1 MIYEVKG
8 HGDSVTIEGSD
19 FMLVALVAVSA
30 SRNQAHGF
38 TQLDTKPGEPSREFL
53 IFKDPAAW
61 FEETFHDSFESLLKD
76 ALENSPAEMV
86 KVCESALI
94 GGQLER
100 AAFENRAPRSPR
112 ARREFRRKFVEQ
124 RQNSIEGVCQ
134 RYWALGENIQ
144 AVYIDRFQ
152 KAS

>member
-8 HGDSVTIEGSD
+8 QGDSVTIEGSD

-30 SRNQAHGF
+30 SRNQANGF
-38 TQLDTKPGEPSREFL
+38 TQLDAKPGEASREFP
-53 IFKDPAAW
+53 IFKDPTAW

-86 KVCESALI
+86 KICESALI

-100 AAFENRAPRSPR
+100 AAFDKSAPSAPR
-112 ARREFRRKFVEQ
+112 ARRVFRRKFVEQ
-124 RQNSIEGVCQ
+124 RQNSIDGVCQ
-134 RYWALGENIQ
+134 RFWTLGENIQ
-144 AVYIDRFQ
+144 AAYIDRFK